1 MSILQKMKRRRTL
14 ALLKRACTLTLAL
27 GMTSGAASAAS
38 HDALHDV
45 YGYFSYMMN
54 VRDEIRSH
62 RAALAALAEARAD
75 VESARANLV
84 EAQEATRDAAANL
97 ALAIQNLRAAE
108 EHLAA
113 VRKALASAE
122 EASALRTEEAI
133 AAQNAEADYV
143 PEVEAQRTA
152 LESLYREAD
161 NLSRAEGTTGGENP
175 EREKV
180 VARILAEVGYEQN
193 RIVDAQRMVEE
204 ALAAER
210 GTTPDAAGAKLAA
223 VSSEVDAAQAR
234 LDAMEAQLDALTA
247 LREQAEDAERD
258 ARELVADYTQ
268 EAQAS
273 EADLA
278 ESRKN
283 KEEAETYDAEAKAWA
298 LQAADEQKA
307 AERRLLQS
315 EHDLA
320 YFGEGAGAETG
331 VEYYTWHGERAGHQ
345 LYLPLSYFSRTHAG
359 KTKLDYGISAG
370 YVKSHT
376 GFDSGV
382 SGLTDTQMSVTIRNE
397 KPRTSVHYGLSV
409 NLPTGESK
417 IYQRAAVP
425 EGLARFTDFG
435 AGWQFIPSVEVT
447 HRISER
453 DRLTGRLSYAFR
465 NGYDYARESSTL
477 KMLESFLQDEGIT
490 LGQGL
495 NEVLAYFPGYSLDVF
510 TNKDE
515 LTDEDKAKGKEIVRY
530 VNEWLKKNNIATGNE
545 ITYDYLRS
553 LGETVRPDE
562 ISTTDIVMDAVPEA
576 HVSPGNI
583 FAQEIEYLHIG
594 NKNQYMVQFYHNS
607 TTSASQTAILPD
619 YSYLRDGKLHLG
631 WRTTNYRDGDDW
643 ELRFFYNQAVS
654 AKDEVRFY
662 AIYALTE
669 AAKGIASQEV
679 ARQYYGLGLRHRVS
693 DKLTWQIMAH
703 YQNVSTTYDP
713 LRTALNT
720 GNGFKRC
727 SLIAGLAWKASERK
741 NLTFQVERYVRS
753 DAGGAGYNGWG
764 AALWYQQSF

>member
-1 MSILQKMKRRRTL
+1 MSILQKMKRRRAL

-45 YGYFSYMMN
+45 YGYFSYIMN

-161 NLSRAEGTTGGENP
+161 NLSRAAGTTDGENP

-278 ESRKN
+278 ESRKG
-283 KEEAETYDAEAKAWA
+283 KAEAETYDAEAKAWA

-331 VEYYTWHGERAGHQ
+331 VEYYTWRGERAGHQ

-382 SGLTDTQMSVTIRNE
+382 SGLTDTQLSVTIHNE

-435 AGWQFIPSVEVT
+435 AGWQVIPSVEVT

-453 DRLTGRLSYAFR
+453 DRLTGRFSYAMR
-465 NGYDYARESSTL
+465 GGYDYS
-477 KMLESFLQDEGIT
+477 K
-490 LGQGL
+490 
-495 NEVLAYFPGYSLDVF
+495 EVP
-510 TNKDE
+510 N
-515 LTDEDKAKGKEIVRY
+515 
-530 VNEWLKKNNIATGNE
+530 
-545 ITYDYLRS
+545 
-553 LGETVRPDE
+553 
-562 ISTTDIVMDAVPEA
+562 A

-583 FAQEIEYLHIG
+583 FAQEIEYLHAG
-594 NKNQYMVQFYHNS
+594 DKKSYMVQFYHNA
-607 TTSASQTAILPD
+607 TSSAVQDAVDTDSRTIT
-619 YSYLRDGKLHLG
+619 GKMH
-631 WRTTNYRDGDDW
+631 YRDGDDW
-643 ELRFFYNQAVS
+643 ELRFFYNGMIAP
-654 AKDEVRFY
+654 KDEMRFY
-662 AIYALTE
+662 SIYALTE

-720 GNGFKRC
+720 GSGFKRR
-727 SLIAGLAWKASERK
+727 SLIAGLAWKASERR

-753 DAGGAGYNGWG
+753 DVGGAGYNGWG
-764 AALWYQQSF
+764 TALWYQQSF

>member
-1 MSILQKMKRRRTL
+1 MSILQKMKRRRAL

-133 AAQNAEADYV
+133 AAQNAEADYA

-161 NLSRAEGTTGGENP
+161 NLSRAAGTTDGENP
-175 EREKV
+175 DREKV

-193 RIVDAQRMVEE
+193 RIVEAQRMVEE

-210 GTTPDAAGAKLAA
+210 GTTPDAAGAKLTA
-223 VSSEVDAAQAR
+223 VSAEVDAAQAT

-331 VEYYTWHGERAGHQ
+331 VEYYTWRGERAGHQ
-345 LYLPLSYFSRTHAG
+345 LYLPLSYFSHTHAG

-382 SGLTDTQMSVTIRNE
+382 SGLTDTQVSVTIHNE

-435 AGWQFIPSVEVT
+435 AGWQFTPSVEVT

-453 DRLTGRLSYAFR
+453 DRLTGRFSYAMR
-465 NGYDYARESSTL
+465 GGYDYS
-477 KMLESFLQDEGIT
+477 K
-490 LGQGL
+490 
-495 NEVLAYFPGYSLDVF
+495 EVP
-510 TNKDE
+510 N
-515 LTDEDKAKGKEIVRY
+515 
-530 VNEWLKKNNIATGNE
+530 
-545 ITYDYLRS
+545 
-553 LGETVRPDE
+553 
-562 ISTTDIVMDAVPEA
+562 A

-583 FAQEIEYLHIG
+583 FAQEIEYLHAG
-594 NKNQYMVQFYHNS
+594 DKKSYMVQFYHNA
-607 TTSASQTAILPD
+607 TSSAVQDAVDTDSRTIT
-619 YSYLRDGKLHLG
+619 GKMH
-631 WRTTNYRDGDDW
+631 YRDGDDW
-643 ELRFFYNQAVS
+643 ELRFFYNGTIDP
-654 AKDEVRFY
+654 KDELRFY
-662 AIYALTE
+662 SIYALTE

-720 GNGFKRC
+720 GSGFKRR

-753 DAGGAGYNGWG
+753 DVGGAGYNGWG
-764 AALWYQQSF
+764 TALWYQQSF

>member
-133 AAQNAEADYV
+133 AAQNTEADYA

-161 NLSRAEGTTGGENP
+161 NLSRAAGTTNGENP
-175 EREKV
+175 DREKA

-210 GTTPDAAGAKLAA
+210 GTTPDAAGAKRTA
-223 VSSEVDAAQAR
+223 VSAEVDAAQAR

-273 EADLA
+273 ETDLA

-283 KEEAETYDAEAKAWA
+283 KAEAETYDAEAKAWA

-331 VEYYTWHGERAGHQ
+331 VEYYTWRGERAGHQ

-382 SGLTDTQMSVTIRNE
+382 SGLTDTQASVTIHNE

-453 DRLTGRLSYAFR
+453 DRLTGRFSYAMR
-465 NGYDYARESSTL
+465 GGYDYS
-477 KMLESFLQDEGIT
+477 K
-490 LGQGL
+490 
-495 NEVLAYFPGYSLDVF
+495 EVP
-510 TNKDE
+510 N
-515 LTDEDKAKGKEIVRY
+515 
-530 VNEWLKKNNIATGNE
+530 
-545 ITYDYLRS
+545 
-553 LGETVRPDE
+553 
-562 ISTTDIVMDAVPEA
+562 A

-583 FAQEIEYLHIG
+583 FAQEIEYLHAG
-594 NKNQYMVQFYHNS
+594 DKKSYMIQLYHNS
-607 TTSASQTAILPD
+607 TENAVQDAVDTDSRTIT
-619 YSYLRDGKLHLG
+619 GKMH
-631 WRTTNYRDGDDW
+631 YRDGDDW

-654 AKDEVRFY
+654 PKDELRFY

-703 YQNVSTTYDP
+703 YQNVSTTSDP

-720 GNGFKRC
+720 GGGFKRC

-753 DAGGAGYNGWG
+753 DVGGAGYNGWG

>member
-1 MSILQKMKRRRTL
+1 MSILQKMKRRRAL

-108 EHLAA
+108 EHLAT

-133 AAQNAEADYV
+133 TAQNAEAGYA

-161 NLSRAEGTTGGENP
+161 SLSRALDTTGGENP
-175 EREKV
+175 DREKV

-210 GTTPDAAGAKLAA
+210 GTTPDAAGARLAA
-223 VSSEVDAAQAR
+223 VSSEVDAAQAT

-278 ESRKN
+278 ESRKG
-283 KEEAETYDAEAKAWA
+283 KAEAETYDAEAKAWA

-320 YFGEGAGAETG
+320 YFGEGAGTETG
-331 VEYYTWHGERAGHQ
+331 VEYYTWRGERAGHQ

-382 SGLTDTQMSVTIRNE
+382 SGLTDTQLSVTIHNE

-453 DRLTGRLSYAFR
+453 DRLTGRLSYAMR
-465 NGYDYARESSTL
+465 GGYDYS
-477 KMLESFLQDEGIT
+477 K
-490 LGQGL
+490 
-495 NEVLAYFPGYSLDVF
+495 EVP
-510 TNKDE
+510 N
-515 LTDEDKAKGKEIVRY
+515 
-530 VNEWLKKNNIATGNE
+530 
-545 ITYDYLRS
+545 
-553 LGETVRPDE
+553 
-562 ISTTDIVMDAVPEA
+562 A

-583 FAQEIEYLHIG
+583 FAQEIEYLHAG
-594 NKNQYMVQFYHNS
+594 DKKSYMVQLYHNA
-607 TTSASQTAILPD
+607 TSSAVQDAVDTDSRTIT
-619 YSYLRDGKLHLG
+619 GKMH
-631 WRTTNYRDGDDW
+631 YRDGDDW

-720 GNGFKRC
+720 GSGFKRR

-753 DAGGAGYNGWG
+753 DVGGAGYNGWG
-764 AALWYQQSF
+764 TALWYQQSF

>member
-133 AAQNAEADYV
+133 AAQNAEADYA

-161 NLSRAEGTTGGENP
+161 NLSRAAGTTGGENP

-180 VARILAEVGYEQN
+180 VARILAEVGYQQN

-223 VSSEVDAAQAR
+223 VSSEVDAAQAT

-283 KEEAETYDAEAKAWA
+283 KAEAETYDAEAKAWA

-307 AERRLLQS
+307 AEHRLLQS

-320 YFGEGAGAETG
+320 YFGEGAGTETG
-331 VEYYTWHGERAGHQ
+331 VEYYTWRGERAGHQ

-382 SGLTDTQMSVTIRNE
+382 SGLTDTQLSVTIHNE

-453 DRLTGRLSYAFR
+453 DRLTGRLSYAMR
-465 NGYDYARESSTL
+465 GGYDYS
-477 KMLESFLQDEGIT
+477 K
-490 LGQGL
+490 
-495 NEVLAYFPGYSLDVF
+495 EVP
-510 TNKDE
+510 N
-515 LTDEDKAKGKEIVRY
+515 
-530 VNEWLKKNNIATGNE
+530 
-545 ITYDYLRS
+545 
-553 LGETVRPDE
+553 
-562 ISTTDIVMDAVPEA
+562 A

-583 FAQEIEYLHIG
+583 FAQEIEYLHAG
-594 NKNQYMVQFYHNS
+594 DKKSYMVQFYHNA
-607 TTSASQTAILPD
+607 TSSAVQDAVDTDS
-619 YSYLRDGKLHLG
+619 
-631 WRTTNYRDGDDW
+631 RTITDKMHYRDGDDW
-643 ELRFFYNQAVS
+643 ELRFFYNGTIAP
-654 AKDEVRFY
+654 KDDLRFY

-720 GNGFKRC
+720 GSGFKRR

-753 DAGGAGYNGWG
+753 DVGGTGYNGWG
-764 AALWYQQSF
+764 TALWYQQSF

>member
-1 MSILQKMKRRRTL
+1 MSILQKMKRRRAL

-113 VRKALASAE
+113 VRKALVSAE

-133 AAQNAEADYV
+133 AAQNAEAGYA

-161 NLSRAEGTTGGENP
+161 NLSRAADTIGGQNP

-223 VSSEVDAAQAR
+223 VSSEVDAAQAT

-331 VEYYTWHGERAGHQ
+331 VEYYTWRGERAGHQ

-382 SGLTDTQMSVTIRNE
+382 SGLTDTQLSVTIHNE

-453 DRLTGRLSYAFR
+453 DRLTGRFSYAMR
-465 NGYDYARESSTL
+465 GGYDYS
-477 KMLESFLQDEGIT
+477 K
-490 LGQGL
+490 
-495 NEVLAYFPGYSLDVF
+495 EVP
-510 TNKDE
+510 N
-515 LTDEDKAKGKEIVRY
+515 
-530 VNEWLKKNNIATGNE
+530 
-545 ITYDYLRS
+545 
-553 LGETVRPDE
+553 
-562 ISTTDIVMDAVPEA
+562 A

-583 FAQEIEYLHIG
+583 FAQEIEYLHAG
-594 NKNQYMVQFYHNS
+594 DKKSYMVQLYHNA
-607 TTSASQTAILPD
+607 TSSAVQDAVDTDSRTIT
-619 YSYLRDGKLHLG
+619 GKMH
-631 WRTTNYRDGDDW
+631 YRDGDDW

-654 AKDEVRFY
+654 PKDEVRFY

-720 GNGFKRC
+720 GSGFKRR

-753 DAGGAGYNGWG
+753 DAGGAGYNGWS
-764 AALWYQQSF
+764 AALWYQRSF

>member
-1 MSILQKMKRRRTL
+1 MSILQKMKRRRAL

-27 GMTSGAASAAS
+27 GMTSSAASAAS

-133 AAQNAEADYV
+133 AAQNAEAGYA

-161 NLSRAEGTTGGENP
+161 NLSRAADTIGGQNP

-258 ARELVADYTQ
+258 ARELVADYTK

-331 VEYYTWHGERAGHQ
+331 VEYYTWRGERAGHQ

-382 SGLTDTQMSVTIRNE
+382 SGLTDTQLSVTIHNE

-453 DRLTGRLSYAFR
+453 DRLTGRFSYAMR
-465 NGYDYARESSTL
+465 GGYDYS
-477 KMLESFLQDEGIT
+477 K
-490 LGQGL
+490 
-495 NEVLAYFPGYSLDVF
+495 EVP
-510 TNKDE
+510 N
-515 LTDEDKAKGKEIVRY
+515 
-530 VNEWLKKNNIATGNE
+530 
-545 ITYDYLRS
+545 
-553 LGETVRPDE
+553 
-562 ISTTDIVMDAVPEA
+562 A

-583 FAQEIEYLHIG
+583 FAQEIEYLHAG
-594 NKNQYMVQFYHNS
+594 DRKSYMVQFYHNATSSAVQDAVDTDSRTITGS
-607 TTSASQTAILPD
+607 T
-619 YSYLRDGKLHLG
+619 R
-631 WRTTNYRDGDDW
+631 YRDGDDW
-643 ELRFFYNQAVS
+643 ELRFFYNGMIAP
-654 AKDEVRFY
+654 KDEMRFY

-720 GNGFKRC
+720 GSGFKRR

-753 DAGGAGYNGWG
+753 DVGGAGHNGWG
-764 AALWYQQSF
+764 TALWYQQSF

>member
-1 MSILQKMKRRRTL
+1 MSILQKMKRRRAL

-62 RAALAALAEARAD
+62 RAALAALAEARTD

-133 AAQNAEADYV
+133 AAQNAEADYA

-161 NLSRAEGTTGGENP
+161 SLSRASDTTGGENP
-175 EREKV
+175 DREKV

-210 GTTPDAAGAKLAA
+210 GTTPDDAGAKLAA
-223 VSSEVDAAQAR
+223 VSAEVDAAQAT

-331 VEYYTWHGERAGHQ
+331 VEYYTWRGERAGHQ

-359 KTKLDYGISAG
+359 KTKLDYGISAS

-382 SGLTDTQMSVTIRNE
+382 SGLTDTQLSVTIHNE

-453 DRLTGRLSYAFR
+453 DRLTGRFSYAMR
-465 NGYDYARESSTL
+465 GGYDYS
-477 KMLESFLQDEGIT
+477 K
-490 LGQGL
+490 
-495 NEVLAYFPGYSLDVF
+495 EVP
-510 TNKDE
+510 N
-515 LTDEDKAKGKEIVRY
+515 
-530 VNEWLKKNNIATGNE
+530 
-545 ITYDYLRS
+545 
-553 LGETVRPDE
+553 
-562 ISTTDIVMDAVPEA
+562 A

-583 FAQEIEYLHIG
+583 FAQEIEYLHAG
-594 NKNQYMVQFYHNS
+594 DKKSYMVQFYHNA
-607 TTSASQTAILPD
+607 TSSAVQDAVDTDSRTIT
-619 YSYLRDGKLHLG
+619 GKMH
-631 WRTTNYRDGDDW
+631 YRDGDDW
-643 ELRFFYNQAVS
+643 ELRFFYNGMIAP
-654 AKDEVRFY
+654 KDELRFY
-662 AIYALTE
+662 SIYALTE

-720 GNGFKRC
+720 GSGFKRR
-727 SLIAGLAWKASERK
+727 SLIAGLAWKASERR

-753 DAGGAGYNGWG
+753 DVGGAGYNGWG
-764 AALWYQQSF
+764 TALWYQQSF

>member
-113 VRKALASAE
+113 VRKALVSAE

-133 AAQNAEADYV
+133 AAQNAEAGFA

-210 GTTPDAAGAKLAA
+210 GTTPDDAGAKLAA
-223 VSSEVDAAQAR
+223 VSAEVDAAQAT

-331 VEYYTWHGERAGHQ
+331 VEYYTWRGERAGHQ

-382 SGLTDTQMSVTIRNE
+382 SGLTDTQLSVTIHNE
-397 KPRTSVHYGLSV
+397 KPRMSVHYGLSV

-453 DRLTGRLSYAFR
+453 DRLTGRFSYAMR
-465 NGYDYARESSTL
+465 GGYDYS
-477 KMLESFLQDEGIT
+477 K
-490 LGQGL
+490 
-495 NEVLAYFPGYSLDVF
+495 EVP
-510 TNKDE
+510 N
-515 LTDEDKAKGKEIVRY
+515 
-530 VNEWLKKNNIATGNE
+530 
-545 ITYDYLRS
+545 
-553 LGETVRPDE
+553 
-562 ISTTDIVMDAVPEA
+562 A

-583 FAQEIEYLHIG
+583 FAQEIEYLHAG
-594 NKNQYMVQFYHNS
+594 DKKSYMVQFYHNA
-607 TTSASQTAILPD
+607 TSSAVQDAVDTDSRTIT
-619 YSYLRDGKLHLG
+619 GKMH
-631 WRTTNYRDGDDW
+631 YRDGDDW

-703 YQNVSTTYDP
+703 YQDVSTTSDP

-720 GNGFKRC
+720 GGGFQRR

-753 DAGGAGYNGWG
+753 DVGGAGYNGWG
-764 AALWYQQSF
+764 TALWYQQSF

>member
-1 MSILQKMKRRRTL
+1 MSILQKMKRRRAL

-113 VRKALASAE
+113 VRKALVSAE

-133 AAQNAEADYV
+133 AAQNAEADYA

-161 NLSRAEGTTGGENP
+161 NLSRAADTIGGQNP

-223 VSSEVDAAQAR
+223 VSSEVDAAQAT

-283 KEEAETYDAEAKAWA
+283 KAEAETYDAEAKAWA

-307 AERRLLQS
+307 AEHRLLQS

-331 VEYYTWHGERAGHQ
+331 VEYYTWRGERAGHQ

-382 SGLTDTQMSVTIRNE
+382 SGLTDTQLSVTIHNE

-409 NLPTGESK
+409 NLPTGGSK

-453 DRLTGRLSYAFR
+453 DRLTGRLSYAMR
-465 NGYDYARESSTL
+465 GGYDYS
-477 KMLESFLQDEGIT
+477 K
-490 LGQGL
+490 
-495 NEVLAYFPGYSLDVF
+495 EVP
-510 TNKDE
+510 N
-515 LTDEDKAKGKEIVRY
+515 
-530 VNEWLKKNNIATGNE
+530 
-545 ITYDYLRS
+545 
-553 LGETVRPDE
+553 
-562 ISTTDIVMDAVPEA
+562 A

-583 FAQEIEYLHIG
+583 FAQEIEYLHAG
-594 NKNQYMVQFYHNS
+594 DKKSYMVQLYHNA
-607 TTSASQTAILPD
+607 TSSAVQDAVDTDSRTIT
-619 YSYLRDGKLHLG
+619 GKMH
-631 WRTTNYRDGDDW
+631 YRDGDDW

-720 GNGFKRC
+720 GSGFKRR

-753 DAGGAGYNGWG
+753 DVGGAGYNGWG
-764 AALWYQQSF
+764 TALWYQQSF

>member
-1 MSILQKMKRRRTL
+1 MSILQKMKRRRAL

-45 YGYFSYMMN
+45 YGYFSYMMS
-54 VRDEIRSH
+54 VRDEIRFH

-133 AAQNAEADYV
+133 AAQNAEAGYA

-161 NLSRAEGTTGGENP
+161 NLSRAADTIGGQNP

-210 GTTPDAAGAKLAA
+210 GTTPDAAGAKLTA
-223 VSSEVDAAQAR
+223 VSAEVDAAQAT

-283 KEEAETYDAEAKAWA
+283 REEAETYDAEAKAWA

-307 AERRLLQS
+307 AERRLLRS

-331 VEYYTWHGERAGHQ
+331 VEYYTWRGERAGHQ

-382 SGLTDTQMSVTIRNE
+382 SGLTDTQLSVTIHNE

-435 AGWQFIPSVEVT
+435 SGWQFIPSVEVT

-453 DRLTGRLSYAFR
+453 DRLTGRFSYAMR
-465 NGYDYARESSTL
+465 GGYDYS
-477 KMLESFLQDEGIT
+477 K
-490 LGQGL
+490 
-495 NEVLAYFPGYSLDVF
+495 EVP
-510 TNKDE
+510 N
-515 LTDEDKAKGKEIVRY
+515 
-530 VNEWLKKNNIATGNE
+530 
-545 ITYDYLRS
+545 
-553 LGETVRPDE
+553 
-562 ISTTDIVMDAVPEA
+562 A

-583 FAQEIEYLHIG
+583 FAQEIEYLHAG
-594 NKNQYMVQFYHNS
+594 DKKSYMVQLYHNA
-607 TTSASQTAILPD
+607 TSSAVQDAVDTDSRTIT
-619 YSYLRDGKLHLG
+619 GKMH
-631 WRTTNYRDGDDW
+631 YRDGDDW

-654 AKDEVRFY
+654 PKDELRFY

-727 SLIAGLAWKASERK
+727 SLIAGLAWKPSERK
-741 NLTFQVERYVRS
+741 NLTLQVERYVRS
-753 DAGGAGYNGWG
+753 DAGGTGYNGWG

>member
-113 VRKALASAE
+113 VRKALVSAE

-210 GTTPDAAGAKLAA
+210 GTTPDDAGAKLAA
-223 VSSEVDAAQAR
+223 VSAEVDAAQAT

-307 AERRLLQS
+307 AEHRLLQS

-331 VEYYTWHGERAGHQ
+331 VEYYTWRGERAGHQ

-382 SGLTDTQMSVTIRNE
+382 SGLTDTQLSVTIHNE

-453 DRLTGRLSYAFR
+453 DRLTGRFSYAMR
-465 NGYDYARESSTL
+465 GGYDYS
-477 KMLESFLQDEGIT
+477 K
-490 LGQGL
+490 
-495 NEVLAYFPGYSLDVF
+495 EVP
-510 TNKDE
+510 N
-515 LTDEDKAKGKEIVRY
+515 
-530 VNEWLKKNNIATGNE
+530 
-545 ITYDYLRS
+545 
-553 LGETVRPDE
+553 
-562 ISTTDIVMDAVPEA
+562 A

-583 FAQEIEYLHIG
+583 FAQEVEYLHAG
-594 NKNQYMVQFYHNS
+594 DKKSYMVQLYHNA
-607 TTSASQTAILPD
+607 TSSAVQDAVDTDSRTIT
-619 YSYLRDGKLHLG
+619 GKMH
-631 WRTTNYRDGDDW
+631 YRDGDDW
-643 ELRFFYNQAVS
+643 EFRFFYNQAVS

-669 AAKGIASQEV
+669 AAKGIASEEV

-727 SLIAGLAWKASERK
+727 SLIAGLAWKPSERK
-741 NLTFQVERYVRS
+741 NLTLQVERYVRS
-753 DAGGAGYNGWG
+753 DVGGTGYNGWG

>member
-75 VESARANLV
+75 VESARTNLV

-113 VRKALASAE
+113 VRKALVSAE

-161 NLSRAEGTTGGENP
+161 SLSRATDTTGGENP
-175 EREKV
+175 DREKV

-223 VSSEVDAAQAR
+223 VSAEVDAAQAT

-307 AERRLLQS
+307 AEHRLLQS

-331 VEYYTWHGERAGHQ
+331 VEYYTWRGERAGHQ

-382 SGLTDTQMSVTIRNE
+382 SGLTDTQLSVTIHNE

-453 DRLTGRLSYAFR
+453 DRLTGRLSYAMR
-465 NGYDYARESSTL
+465 GGYDYS
-477 KMLESFLQDEGIT
+477 K
-490 LGQGL
+490 
-495 NEVLAYFPGYSLDVF
+495 EVP
-510 TNKDE
+510 N
-515 LTDEDKAKGKEIVRY
+515 
-530 VNEWLKKNNIATGNE
+530 
-545 ITYDYLRS
+545 
-553 LGETVRPDE
+553 
-562 ISTTDIVMDAVPEA
+562 A

-583 FAQEIEYLHIG
+583 FAQEIEYLHAG
-594 NKNQYMVQFYHNS
+594 DKKSYMVQFYHNA
-607 TTSASQTAILPD
+607 TSSAVQDAVDTDSRTIT
-619 YSYLRDGKLHLG
+619 GKMH
-631 WRTTNYRDGDDW
+631 YRDGDDW
-643 ELRFFYNQAVS
+643 ELRFFYNGTIAP
-654 AKDEVRFY
+654 KDDLRFY

-720 GNGFKRC
+720 GSGFKRR

-753 DAGGAGYNGWG
+753 DVGGAGYNGWG
-764 AALWYQQSF
+764 TALWYQQSF

>member
-1 MSILQKMKRRRTL
+1 MSILQKMKRRRAL

-133 AAQNAEADYV
+133 AAQNAEADYA

-161 NLSRAEGTTGGENP
+161 SLSRASDTTGGENP
-175 EREKV
+175 DREKV

-210 GTTPDAAGAKLAA
+210 GTTPDAAGTKLAA
-223 VSSEVDAAQAR
+223 VSAEVDAAQAT

-307 AERRLLQS
+307 AEHRLLQS

-331 VEYYTWHGERAGHQ
+331 VEYYTWRGERAGHQ

-382 SGLTDTQMSVTIRNE
+382 SGLTDTQLSVTIHNE

-453 DRLTGRLSYAFR
+453 DRLTGRLSYAMR
-465 NGYDYARESSTL
+465 GGYDYS
-477 KMLESFLQDEGIT
+477 K
-490 LGQGL
+490 
-495 NEVLAYFPGYSLDVF
+495 EVP
-510 TNKDE
+510 N
-515 LTDEDKAKGKEIVRY
+515 
-530 VNEWLKKNNIATGNE
+530 
-545 ITYDYLRS
+545 
-553 LGETVRPDE
+553 
-562 ISTTDIVMDAVPEA
+562 A

-583 FAQEIEYLHIG
+583 FAQEIEYLHAG
-594 NKNQYMVQFYHNS
+594 DKKSYMVQLYHNA
-607 TTSASQTAILPD
+607 TSSAVQDAVDTDSRTIT
-619 YSYLRDGKLHLG
+619 GKMH
-631 WRTTNYRDGDDW
+631 YRDGDDW

-654 AKDEVRFY
+654 PKDELRFY
-662 AIYALTE
+662 SIYALTE

-720 GNGFKRC
+720 GSGFKRR

-753 DAGGAGYNGWG
+753 DVGGAGYNGWG
-764 AALWYQQSF
+764 TALWYQQSF

>member
-1 MSILQKMKRRRTL
+1 MSILQKMKRRRAL

-133 AAQNAEADYV
+133 AAQNAEADYA

-161 NLSRAEGTTGGENP
+161 SLSRASDTTGGENP
-175 EREKV
+175 DREKV

-210 GTTPDAAGAKLAA
+210 GTTPDDAGAKLAA
-223 VSSEVDAAQAR
+223 VSAEVDAAQAT

-331 VEYYTWHGERAGHQ
+331 VEYYTWRGERAGHQ

-382 SGLTDTQMSVTIRNE
+382 SGLTDTQLSVTIHNE
-397 KPRTSVHYGLSV
+397 KPRMSVHYGLSV

-453 DRLTGRLSYAFR
+453 DRLTGRLSYAMR
-465 NGYDYARESSTL
+465 GGYDYS
-477 KMLESFLQDEGIT
+477 K
-490 LGQGL
+490 
-495 NEVLAYFPGYSLDVF
+495 EVP
-510 TNKDE
+510 N
-515 LTDEDKAKGKEIVRY
+515 
-530 VNEWLKKNNIATGNE
+530 
-545 ITYDYLRS
+545 
-553 LGETVRPDE
+553 
-562 ISTTDIVMDAVPEA
+562 A

-583 FAQEIEYLHIG
+583 FAQEIEYLHAG
-594 NKNQYMVQFYHNS
+594 DKKSYMVQLYHNA
-607 TTSASQTAILPD
+607 TSSAVQDAVDTDSRTIT
-619 YSYLRDGKLHLG
+619 GKMH
-631 WRTTNYRDGDDW
+631 YRDGDDW

-654 AKDEVRFY
+654 PKDELRFY
-662 AIYALTE
+662 SIYALTE

-720 GNGFKRC
+720 GSGFKRR

-753 DAGGAGYNGWG
+753 DVGGAGYNGWG
-764 AALWYQQSF
+764 TALWYQQSF

>member
-1 MSILQKMKRRRTL
+1 MSILQKMKRRKAI

-161 NLSRAEGTTGGENP
+161 SLSRASDTTGGKNP
-175 EREKV
+175 DREKV

-223 VSSEVDAAQAR
+223 VSAEVDAAQAR
-234 LDAMEAQLDALTA
+234 LDAMEVQLDALTA

-258 ARELVADYTQ
+258 ARELVADYTK

-331 VEYYTWHGERAGHQ
+331 VEYYTWRGERAGHQ

-382 SGLTDTQMSVTIRNE
+382 SGLTDTQLSVTIHNE

-453 DRLTGRLSYAFR
+453 DRLTGRFSYAMR
-465 NGYDYARESSTL
+465 GGYDYS
-477 KMLESFLQDEGIT
+477 K
-490 LGQGL
+490 
-495 NEVLAYFPGYSLDVF
+495 EVP
-510 TNKDE
+510 N
-515 LTDEDKAKGKEIVRY
+515 
-530 VNEWLKKNNIATGNE
+530 
-545 ITYDYLRS
+545 
-553 LGETVRPDE
+553 
-562 ISTTDIVMDAVPEA
+562 A

-583 FAQEIEYLHIG
+583 FAQEIEYLHAG
-594 NKNQYMVQFYHNS
+594 DKKSYMVQFYHNA
-607 TTSASQTAILPD
+607 TSSAVQDAVDTDSRTIT
-619 YSYLRDGKLHLG
+619 GKMH
-631 WRTTNYRDGDDW
+631 YRDGDDW
-643 ELRFFYNQAVS
+643 ELRFFYNGMIAP
-654 AKDEVRFY
+654 KDELRFY
-662 AIYALTE
+662 SIYALTE

-720 GNGFKRC
+720 GSGFKRR

-753 DAGGAGYNGWG
+753 DVGGAGYNGWG
-764 AALWYQQSF
+764 TALWYQQSF

>member
-1 MSILQKMKRRRTL
+1 MSILQKMKRRRAL

-75 VESARANLV
+75 VESARTNLV

-113 VRKALASAE
+113 VRKALVSAE

-161 NLSRAEGTTGGENP
+161 SLSRATDTTGGENP
-175 EREKV
+175 DREKV

-223 VSSEVDAAQAR
+223 VSAEVDAAQAT

-331 VEYYTWHGERAGHQ
+331 VEYYTWRGERAGHQ

-382 SGLTDTQMSVTIRNE
+382 SGLTDTQLSVTIHNE

-417 IYQRAAVP
+417 IYQRTAVP

-453 DRLTGRLSYAFR
+453 DRLTGRLSYAMR
-465 NGYDYARESSTL
+465 GGYDYS
-477 KMLESFLQDEGIT
+477 K
-490 LGQGL
+490 
-495 NEVLAYFPGYSLDVF
+495 EVP
-510 TNKDE
+510 N
-515 LTDEDKAKGKEIVRY
+515 
-530 VNEWLKKNNIATGNE
+530 
-545 ITYDYLRS
+545 
-553 LGETVRPDE
+553 
-562 ISTTDIVMDAVPEA
+562 A

-583 FAQEIEYLHIG
+583 FAQEIEYLHAG
-594 NKNQYMVQFYHNS
+594 DRKSYMVQFYHNATSSAVQDAVDTDSRTITGS
-607 TTSASQTAILPD
+607 T
-619 YSYLRDGKLHLG
+619 R
-631 WRTTNYRDGDDW
+631 YRDGDDW
-643 ELRFFYNQAVS
+643 ELRFFYNGMIAP
-654 AKDEVRFY
+654 KDELRFY
-662 AIYALTE
+662 SIYALTE

-720 GNGFKRC
+720 GSGFKRR

-753 DAGGAGYNGWG
+753 DVGGAGYNGWG
-764 AALWYQQSF
+764 TALWYQQSF

>member
-1 MSILQKMKRRRTL
+1 MSILQKMKRRRAL

-161 NLSRAEGTTGGENP
+161 SLSRASDTTGGENP
-175 EREKV
+175 DREKV

-223 VSSEVDAAQAR
+223 VSAEVDAAQAR

-247 LREQAEDAERD
+247 LREQAEDAEHD

-331 VEYYTWHGERAGHQ
+331 VEYYTWRGERAGHQ

-382 SGLTDTQMSVTIRNE
+382 SGLTDTQLSVTIHNE

-453 DRLTGRLSYAFR
+453 DRLTGRFSYAMR
-465 NGYDYARESSTL
+465 GGYDYS
-477 KMLESFLQDEGIT
+477 K
-490 LGQGL
+490 
-495 NEVLAYFPGYSLDVF
+495 EVP
-510 TNKDE
+510 N
-515 LTDEDKAKGKEIVRY
+515 
-530 VNEWLKKNNIATGNE
+530 
-545 ITYDYLRS
+545 
-553 LGETVRPDE
+553 
-562 ISTTDIVMDAVPEA
+562 A

-583 FAQEIEYLHIG
+583 FAQEIEYLHAG
-594 NKNQYMVQFYHNS
+594 DKKSYMVQLYHNATSSAVQDAVDTDSRTITGS
-607 TTSASQTAILPD
+607 T
-619 YSYLRDGKLHLG
+619 R
-631 WRTTNYRDGDDW
+631 YRDGDDW
-643 ELRFFYNQAVS
+643 ELRFFYNGMIAP
-654 AKDEVRFY
+654 KDELRFY
-662 AIYALTE
+662 SIYALTE

-720 GNGFKRC
+720 GSGFKRR

-753 DAGGAGYNGWG
+753 DVGGAGYNGWG
-764 AALWYQQSF
+764 TALWYQQSF

>member
-1 MSILQKMKRRRTL
+1 MSMLQKMKRRRTL

-84 EAQEATRDAAANL
+84 EAQEATQDAAANL

-133 AAQNAEADYV
+133 AAQNAEADYA

-161 NLSRAEGTTGGENP
+161 NLSRAADTTDGENTD
-175 EREKV
+175 REKV
-180 VARILAEVGYEQN
+180 VARILEEVGYEQN

-204 ALAAER
+204 ALAGER
-210 GTTPDAAGAKLAA
+210 STTPDAAGAKFAA

-268 EAQAS
+268 EAQES
-273 EADLA
+273 EADLV

-320 YFGEGAGAETG
+320 YFGEGAGVETG

-382 SGLTDTQMSVTIRNE
+382 SGLTDTQASVTIHNE

-435 AGWQFIPSVEVT
+435 AGWQFIPSVEVV

-453 DRLTGRLSYAFR
+453 DRLTGRFSYAMR
-465 NGYDYARESSTL
+465 GGYDYS
-477 KMLESFLQDEGIT
+477 K
-490 LGQGL
+490 
-495 NEVLAYFPGYSLDVF
+495 EVP
-510 TNKDE
+510 N
-515 LTDEDKAKGKEIVRY
+515 
-530 VNEWLKKNNIATGNE
+530 
-545 ITYDYLRS
+545 
-553 LGETVRPDE
+553 
-562 ISTTDIVMDAVPEA
+562 A

-583 FAQEIEYLHIG
+583 FAQEIEYLHAG
-594 NKNQYMVQFYHNS
+594 DKKLYMVQLYHNA
-607 TTSASQTAILPD
+607 TSSAVQDAVDTDS
-619 YSYLRDGKLHLG
+619 
-631 WRTTNYRDGDDW
+631 RTITDEMHYRDGDDW
-643 ELRFFYNQAVS
+643 ELRFFYNRLIAP
-654 AKDEVRFY
+654 KDEMRLY

-669 AAKGIASQEV
+669 AAKGIASEGV
-679 ARQYYGLGLRHRVS
+679 GRQYYGLGLRHRVS

-720 GNGFKRC
+720 GGGFTRR
-727 SLIAGLAWKASERK
+727 SLIAGLEWKASERK
-741 NLTFQVERYVRS
+741 NLTLQVERYVRS
-753 DAGGAGYNGWG
+753 DDGGTGYNGWG

>member
-1 MSILQKMKRRRTL
+1 MSILQKMKRRRAL

-161 NLSRAEGTTGGENP
+161 NLSRASDTTGGENP
-175 EREKV
+175 DREKV

-210 GTTPDAAGAKLAA
+210 GTTPDAAGAKLTA

-278 ESRKN
+278 ESRKD
-283 KEEAETYDAEAKAWA
+283 KAEAETYDAEAKAWA

-331 VEYYTWHGERAGHQ
+331 VEYYTWRGERAGHQ

-382 SGLTDTQMSVTIRNE
+382 SGLTDTQLSVTIHNE

-453 DRLTGRLSYAFR
+453 DRLTGRFSYAMR
-465 NGYDYARESSTL
+465 GGYDYS
-477 KMLESFLQDEGIT
+477 K
-490 LGQGL
+490 
-495 NEVLAYFPGYSLDVF
+495 EVP
-510 TNKDE
+510 N
-515 LTDEDKAKGKEIVRY
+515 
-530 VNEWLKKNNIATGNE
+530 
-545 ITYDYLRS
+545 
-553 LGETVRPDE
+553 
-562 ISTTDIVMDAVPEA
+562 A

-583 FAQEIEYLHIG
+583 FAQEIEYLHAG
-594 NKNQYMVQFYHNS
+594 DKKSYMVQLYHNATSSAVQDAVDTDSRTITGS
-607 TTSASQTAILPD
+607 T
-619 YSYLRDGKLHLG
+619 R
-631 WRTTNYRDGDDW
+631 YRDGDDW
-643 ELRFFYNQAVS
+643 ELRFFYNGMIAP
-654 AKDEVRFY
+654 KDELRFY
-662 AIYALTE
+662 SIYALTE

-720 GNGFKRC
+720 GSGFKRR

-741 NLTFQVERYVRS
+741 NLTFQVERYVRN
-753 DAGGAGYNGWG
+753 DVGGAGYNGWG

>member
-1 MSILQKMKRRRTL
+1 MSILQKMKRRRAL

-97 ALAIQNLRAAE
+97 VLAIQNLRAAE

-133 AAQNAEADYV
+133 AAQNAEADYA

-161 NLSRAEGTTGGENP
+161 SLSRASDTTGGENP
-175 EREKV
+175 DREKV

-283 KEEAETYDAEAKAWA
+283 KAEAETYDAEAKAWA

-307 AERRLLQS
+307 AEHRLLQS

-331 VEYYTWHGERAGHQ
+331 VEYYTWRGERAGHQ

-382 SGLTDTQMSVTIRNE
+382 SGLTDTQASVTIHNE
-397 KPRTSVHYGLSV
+397 KPQTSVHYGLSV

-453 DRLTGRLSYAFR
+453 DRLTGRFSYAMR
-465 NGYDYARESSTL
+465 GGYDYS
-477 KMLESFLQDEGIT
+477 K
-490 LGQGL
+490 
-495 NEVLAYFPGYSLDVF
+495 EVP
-510 TNKDE
+510 N
-515 LTDEDKAKGKEIVRY
+515 
-530 VNEWLKKNNIATGNE
+530 
-545 ITYDYLRS
+545 
-553 LGETVRPDE
+553 
-562 ISTTDIVMDAVPEA
+562 A

-583 FAQEIEYLHIG
+583 FAQEIEYLHAG
-594 NKNQYMVQFYHNS
+594 DKKSYMVQFYHNATSNAVQDAVDTDSRTITGS
-607 TTSASQTAILPD
+607 T
-619 YSYLRDGKLHLG
+619 R
-631 WRTTNYRDGDDW
+631 YRDGDDW
-643 ELRFFYNQAVS
+643 ELRFFYNGMIAP
-654 AKDEVRFY
+654 KDELRFY
-662 AIYALTE
+662 SIYALTE

-727 SLIAGLAWKASERK
+727 SLIAGLAWKPSERK
-741 NLTFQVERYVRS
+741 NLTLQVERYVRS
-753 DAGGAGYNGWG
+753 DVGGAGYNGWS
-764 AALWYQQSF
+764 AALWYQRSF

>member
-1 MSILQKMKRRRTL
+1 MSILQKMKRRRAL

-133 AAQNAEADYV
+133 AAQNAEAGYA

-161 NLSRAEGTTGGENP
+161 SLSRASDTTGGENP
-175 EREKV
+175 DREKV

-223 VSSEVDAAQAR
+223 VSAEVDAAQAR

-247 LREQAEDAERD
+247 LREQAEDAEHD

-278 ESRKN
+278 ESRKG
-283 KEEAETYDAEAKAWA
+283 KAEAETYDAEAKAWA

-331 VEYYTWHGERAGHQ
+331 VEYYTWRGERAGHQ

-382 SGLTDTQMSVTIRNE
+382 SGLTDTQLSVTIHNE

-453 DRLTGRLSYAFR
+453 DRLTGRFSYAMR
-465 NGYDYARESSTL
+465 GGYDYS
-477 KMLESFLQDEGIT
+477 K
-490 LGQGL
+490 
-495 NEVLAYFPGYSLDVF
+495 EVP
-510 TNKDE
+510 N
-515 LTDEDKAKGKEIVRY
+515 
-530 VNEWLKKNNIATGNE
+530 
-545 ITYDYLRS
+545 
-553 LGETVRPDE
+553 
-562 ISTTDIVMDAVPEA
+562 A

-583 FAQEIEYLHIG
+583 FAQEIEYLHAG
-594 NKNQYMVQFYHNS
+594 DKKSYMVQLYHNA
-607 TTSASQTAILPD
+607 TSSAVQDAVDTDSRTIT
-619 YSYLRDGKLHLG
+619 GKMH
-631 WRTTNYRDGDDW
+631 YRDGDDW
-643 ELRFFYNQAVS
+643 ELRFFYNGMIAP
-654 AKDEVRFY
+654 KDELRFY
-662 AIYALTE
+662 SIYALTE

-720 GNGFKRC
+720 GSGFKRR

-753 DAGGAGYNGWG
+753 DVGGAGYNGWG
-764 AALWYQQSF
+764 TALWYQQSF

>member
-1 MSILQKMKRRRTL
+1 MSILQKMKRRRAL

-133 AAQNAEADYV
+133 AAQNAEADYA

-161 NLSRAEGTTGGENP
+161 SLSRASDTTGGENP
-175 EREKV
+175 DREKV

-223 VSSEVDAAQAR
+223 VSAEVDAAQVR

-283 KEEAETYDAEAKAWA
+283 KAEAETYDAEAKAWA

-307 AERRLLQS
+307 AEHRLLQS

-331 VEYYTWHGERAGHQ
+331 VEYYTWRGERAGHQ

-382 SGLTDTQMSVTIRNE
+382 SGLTDTQLSVTIHNE

-453 DRLTGRLSYAFR
+453 DRLTGRLSYAMR
-465 NGYDYARESSTL
+465 GGYDYS
-477 KMLESFLQDEGIT
+477 K
-490 LGQGL
+490 
-495 NEVLAYFPGYSLDVF
+495 EVP
-510 TNKDE
+510 N
-515 LTDEDKAKGKEIVRY
+515 
-530 VNEWLKKNNIATGNE
+530 
-545 ITYDYLRS
+545 
-553 LGETVRPDE
+553 
-562 ISTTDIVMDAVPEA
+562 A

-583 FAQEIEYLHIG
+583 FAQEIEYLHAG
-594 NKNQYMVQFYHNS
+594 DKKSYMVQLYHNATSSAVQDAVDTDSRTITGS
-607 TTSASQTAILPD
+607 T
-619 YSYLRDGKLHLG
+619 R
-631 WRTTNYRDGDDW
+631 YRDGDDW
-643 ELRFFYNQAVS
+643 ELRFFYNGMIAP
-654 AKDEVRFY
+654 KDELRFY

-720 GNGFKRC
+720 GSGFKRR

-753 DAGGAGYNGWG
+753 DVGGAGYNGWG
-764 AALWYQQSF
+764 TALWYQQSF

>member
-1 MSILQKMKRRRTL
+1 MSILQKMKRRRAL

-133 AAQNAEADYV
+133 AAQNAEADYA

-161 NLSRAEGTTGGENP
+161 SLSRASDTTGGENP
-175 EREKV
+175 DREKV

-223 VSSEVDAAQAR
+223 VSAEVDAAQAR

-331 VEYYTWHGERAGHQ
+331 VEYYTWRGERAGHQ

-382 SGLTDTQMSVTIRNE
+382 SGLTDTQLSVTIHNE

-453 DRLTGRLSYAFR
+453 DRLTGRFSYAMR
-465 NGYDYARESSTL
+465 GGYDYS
-477 KMLESFLQDEGIT
+477 K
-490 LGQGL
+490 
-495 NEVLAYFPGYSLDVF
+495 EVP
-510 TNKDE
+510 N
-515 LTDEDKAKGKEIVRY
+515 
-530 VNEWLKKNNIATGNE
+530 
-545 ITYDYLRS
+545 
-553 LGETVRPDE
+553 
-562 ISTTDIVMDAVPEA
+562 A

-583 FAQEIEYLHIG
+583 FAQEIEYLHAG
-594 NKNQYMVQFYHNS
+594 DRKSYMVQFYHNA
-607 TTSASQTAILPD
+607 TSSAVQDAVDTDSRTIT
-619 YSYLRDGKLHLG
+619 GKMH
-631 WRTTNYRDGDDW
+631 YRDGDDW
-643 ELRFFYNQAVS
+643 ELRFFYNGMIAP
-654 AKDEVRFY
+654 KDELRFY
-662 AIYALTE
+662 SIYALTE

-720 GNGFKRC
+720 GSGFKRR
-727 SLIAGLAWKASERK
+727 SLIAGLAWKASERR

-753 DAGGAGYNGWG
+753 DVGGAGYNGWG
-764 AALWYQQSF
+764 TALWYQQSF

>member
-14 ALLKRACTLTLAL
+14 ALLKRACTLTLTL
-27 GMTSGAASAAS
+27 GMTSGVASAAS

-133 AAQNAEADYV
+133 AAQNAEADYA

-161 NLSRAEGTTGGENP
+161 NLSRAAGTTDGENP
-175 EREKV
+175 DREKA

-223 VSSEVDAAQAR
+223 VSSEVDAAQAQ

-273 EADLA
+273 ETDLA

-283 KEEAETYDAEAKAWA
+283 KAEAETYDAEAKAWA

-331 VEYYTWHGERAGHQ
+331 VEYYTWRGERAGHQ

-382 SGLTDTQMSVTIRNE
+382 SGLTDTQASVTIHNE

-453 DRLTGRLSYAFR
+453 DRLTGRLSYAVR
-465 NGYDYARESSTL
+465 GGYDYS
-477 KMLESFLQDEGIT
+477 K
-490 LGQGL
+490 
-495 NEVLAYFPGYSLDVF
+495 EVP
-510 TNKDE
+510 N
-515 LTDEDKAKGKEIVRY
+515 
-530 VNEWLKKNNIATGNE
+530 
-545 ITYDYLRS
+545 
-553 LGETVRPDE
+553 
-562 ISTTDIVMDAVPEA
+562 A

-583 FAQEIEYLHIG
+583 FAQEIEYLHAG
-594 NKNQYMVQFYHNS
+594 DKKSYMIQLYHNS
-607 TTSASQTAILPD
+607 TENAVQDAVDTDSRTIT
-619 YSYLRDGKLHLG
+619 GKMH
-631 WRTTNYRDGDDW
+631 YRDGDDW

-753 DAGGAGYNGWG
+753 DVGGAGYNGWG

>member
-1 MSILQKMKRRRTL
+1 MSILQKMKRRRAL

-113 VRKALASAE
+113 VRKALVSAE

-133 AAQNAEADYV
+133 AAQNAESDYV

-161 NLSRAEGTTGGENP
+161 NLSHAADTTGGKNP

-210 GTTPDAAGAKLAA
+210 GTTPDDAGAKLAA
-223 VSSEVDAAQAR
+223 VSSEVDAAQAT

-278 ESRKN
+278 ESRKG
-283 KEEAETYDAEAKAWA
+283 KAEAETYDAEAKAWA

-331 VEYYTWHGERAGHQ
+331 VEYYTWRGERAGHQ

-382 SGLTDTQMSVTIRNE
+382 SGLTDTQLSVTIHNE

-453 DRLTGRLSYAFR
+453 DRLTGRLSYAMR
-465 NGYDYARESSTL
+465 GGYDYS
-477 KMLESFLQDEGIT
+477 K
-490 LGQGL
+490 
-495 NEVLAYFPGYSLDVF
+495 EVP
-510 TNKDE
+510 N
-515 LTDEDKAKGKEIVRY
+515 
-530 VNEWLKKNNIATGNE
+530 
-545 ITYDYLRS
+545 
-553 LGETVRPDE
+553 
-562 ISTTDIVMDAVPEA
+562 A

-583 FAQEIEYLHIG
+583 FAQEAEYLHAG
-594 NKNQYMVQFYHNS
+594 DRKSYMVQFYHNATSSAVQDAVDTDSRTITGS
-607 TTSASQTAILPD
+607 T
-619 YSYLRDGKLHLG
+619 R
-631 WRTTNYRDGDDW
+631 YRDGDDW
-643 ELRFFYNQAVS
+643 ELRFFYNGMIAP
-654 AKDEVRFY
+654 KDEMRFY
-662 AIYALTE
+662 SIYALTE

-720 GNGFKRC
+720 GSGFKRR

-753 DAGGAGYNGWG
+753 DMGGTGYNGWG

>member
-75 VESARANLV
+75 VESARTNLV

-113 VRKALASAE
+113 VRKALVSAE

-161 NLSRAEGTTGGENP
+161 SLSRATDTTGGENP
-175 EREKV
+175 DREKV

-223 VSSEVDAAQAR
+223 VSAEVDAAQAT

-283 KEEAETYDAEAKAWA
+283 KAEAETYDAEAKAWA

-307 AERRLLQS
+307 AEHRLLQS

-331 VEYYTWHGERAGHQ
+331 VEYYTWRGERAGHQ

-382 SGLTDTQMSVTIRNE
+382 SGLTDTQLSVTIHNE

-453 DRLTGRLSYAFR
+453 DRLTGRLSYAMR
-465 NGYDYARESSTL
+465 GGYDYS
-477 KMLESFLQDEGIT
+477 K
-490 LGQGL
+490 
-495 NEVLAYFPGYSLDVF
+495 EVP
-510 TNKDE
+510 N
-515 LTDEDKAKGKEIVRY
+515 
-530 VNEWLKKNNIATGNE
+530 
-545 ITYDYLRS
+545 
-553 LGETVRPDE
+553 
-562 ISTTDIVMDAVPEA
+562 A

-583 FAQEIEYLHIG
+583 FAQEIEYLHAG
-594 NKNQYMVQFYHNS
+594 DKKSYMVQLYHNA
-607 TTSASQTAILPD
+607 TSSAVQDAVDTDSRTIT
-619 YSYLRDGKLHLG
+619 GKMH
-631 WRTTNYRDGDDW
+631 YRDGDDW
-643 ELRFFYNQAVS
+643 ELRFFYNGTIAP
-654 AKDEVRFY
+654 KDDLRFY

-720 GNGFKRC
+720 GSGFKRR

-753 DAGGAGYNGWG
+753 DVGGAGYNGWG
-764 AALWYQQSF
+764 TALWYQQSF

>member
-1 MSILQKMKRRRTL
+1 MSILQKMKRRRAL

-45 YGYFSYMMN
+45 YGYFSYIMN

-161 NLSRAEGTTGGENP
+161 NLSRAAGTTDGENP

-278 ESRKN
+278 ESRKG
-283 KEEAETYDAEAKAWA
+283 KAEAETYDAEAKAWA

-331 VEYYTWHGERAGHQ
+331 VEYYTWRGERAGHQ

-382 SGLTDTQMSVTIRNE
+382 SGLTDTQLSVTIHNE

-409 NLPTGESK
+409 NLQTGESK

-453 DRLTGRLSYAFR
+453 DRLTGRFSYAMR
-465 NGYDYARESSTL
+465 GGYDYS
-477 KMLESFLQDEGIT
+477 K
-490 LGQGL
+490 
-495 NEVLAYFPGYSLDVF
+495 EVP
-510 TNKDE
+510 N
-515 LTDEDKAKGKEIVRY
+515 
-530 VNEWLKKNNIATGNE
+530 
-545 ITYDYLRS
+545 
-553 LGETVRPDE
+553 
-562 ISTTDIVMDAVPEA
+562 A

-583 FAQEIEYLHIG
+583 FAQEIEYLHAG
-594 NKNQYMVQFYHNS
+594 DKKSYMVQFYHNA
-607 TTSASQTAILPD
+607 TSSAVQDAVDTDSRTIT
-619 YSYLRDGKLHLG
+619 GKMH
-631 WRTTNYRDGDDW
+631 YRDGDDW
-643 ELRFFYNQAVS
+643 ELRFFYNGMIAP
-654 AKDEVRFY
+654 KDEMRFY
-662 AIYALTE
+662 SIYALTE

-720 GNGFKRC
+720 GSGFKRR
-727 SLIAGLAWKASERK
+727 SLIAGLAWKASERR

-753 DAGGAGYNGWG
+753 DVGGAGYNGWG
-764 AALWYQQSF
+764 TALWYQQSF

>member
-1 MSILQKMKRRRTL
+1 MSILQKMKRRRAL

-62 RAALAALAEARAD
+62 RAALAALAEARSD

-133 AAQNAEADYV
+133 AAQNAEADYA
-143 PEVEAQRTA
+143 PEVETQRTA

-161 NLSRAEGTTGGENP
+161 NLSRAAGTTDGENP
-175 EREKV
+175 DREKV

-234 LDAMEAQLDALTA
+234 FDAMEAQLDALTA

-273 EADLA
+273 ETDLA

-382 SGLTDTQMSVTIRNE
+382 SGLTDTQLSVTIHNE

-447 HRISER
+447 HRLSER
-453 DRLTGRLSYAFR
+453 DRLTGRLSYAMR
-465 NGYDYARESSTL
+465 GGYDYS
-477 KMLESFLQDEGIT
+477 K
-490 LGQGL
+490 
-495 NEVLAYFPGYSLDVF
+495 EVP
-510 TNKDE
+510 N
-515 LTDEDKAKGKEIVRY
+515 
-530 VNEWLKKNNIATGNE
+530 
-545 ITYDYLRS
+545 
-553 LGETVRPDE
+553 
-562 ISTTDIVMDAVPEA
+562 A

-583 FAQEIEYLHIG
+583 FAQEIEYLHAG
-594 NKNQYMVQFYHNS
+594 DKKSYMVQLYHNA
-607 TTSASQTAILPD
+607 TSSAVQDAVDTDSRTIT
-619 YSYLRDGKLHLG
+619 GKMH
-631 WRTTNYRDGDDW
+631 YRDGDDW
-643 ELRFFYNQAVS
+643 ELRFFYNRRIAP
-654 AKDEVRFY
+654 KDELRLY

-669 AAKGIASQEV
+669 AAKGIASEEIG
-679 ARQYYGLGLRHRVS
+679 RQYYGIGLRHRAS
-693 DKLTWQIMAH
+693 AKLTWQIMAH
-703 YQNVSTTYDP
+703 YQKVSTTYDP

-720 GNGFKRC
+720 GGGFKRR
-727 SLIAGLAWKASERK
+727 SLIAGLEWKASERK
-741 NLTFQVERYVRS
+741 SFTFQVERYVRS
-753 DAGGAGYNGWG
+753 DDNGAGYNGWG
-764 AALWYQQSF
+764 TALWYQQTF

>member
-14 ALLKRACTLTLAL
+14 ALLKRACTLTLTL
-27 GMTSGAASAAS
+27 GMTSGVASAAS

-113 VRKALASAE
+113 VRKALVSAE

-133 AAQNAEADYV
+133 AAQNAEADYA

-161 NLSRAEGTTGGENP
+161 NLSRAAGTTDGENP
-175 EREKV
+175 DREKA

-223 VSSEVDAAQAR
+223 VSSEVDAAQAQ

-273 EADLA
+273 ETDLA

-283 KEEAETYDAEAKAWA
+283 KAEAETYDAEAKAWA

-331 VEYYTWHGERAGHQ
+331 VEYYTWRGERAGHQ

-382 SGLTDTQMSVTIRNE
+382 SGLTDTQASVTIHNE

-453 DRLTGRLSYAFR
+453 DRLTGRFSYAVR
-465 NGYDYARESSTL
+465 GGYDYS
-477 KMLESFLQDEGIT
+477 K
-490 LGQGL
+490 
-495 NEVLAYFPGYSLDVF
+495 EVP
-510 TNKDE
+510 N
-515 LTDEDKAKGKEIVRY
+515 
-530 VNEWLKKNNIATGNE
+530 
-545 ITYDYLRS
+545 
-553 LGETVRPDE
+553 
-562 ISTTDIVMDAVPEA
+562 A

-583 FAQEIEYLHIG
+583 FAQEIEYLHAG
-594 NKNQYMVQFYHNS
+594 DKKSYMIQLYHNS
-607 TTSASQTAILPD
+607 TENAVQDAVDTDSRTIT
-619 YSYLRDGKLHLG
+619 GKMH
-631 WRTTNYRDGDDW
+631 YRDGDDW

-753 DAGGAGYNGWG
+753 DVGGAGYNGWG

>member
-1 MSILQKMKRRRTL
+1 MSILQKMKRRRAL

-133 AAQNAEADYV
+133 AAQNAEADYA

-161 NLSRAEGTTGGENP
+161 NLSRAAGTTDGENP
-175 EREKV
+175 DREKV

-210 GTTPDAAGAKLAA
+210 GTTPDDAGAKLAA
-223 VSSEVDAAQAR
+223 VSAEVDAAQAT

-283 KEEAETYDAEAKAWA
+283 KAEAETYDTEAKAWA

-320 YFGEGAGAETG
+320 YFGEGAGTETG
-331 VEYYTWHGERAGHQ
+331 VEYYTWRGERAGHQ
-345 LYLPLSYFSRTHAG
+345 FYLPLSYFSRTHAG

-382 SGLTDTQMSVTIRNE
+382 SGLTDTQLSVTIHNE

-453 DRLTGRLSYAFR
+453 DRLTGRFSYAMR
-465 NGYDYARESSTL
+465 GGYDYS
-477 KMLESFLQDEGIT
+477 K
-490 LGQGL
+490 
-495 NEVLAYFPGYSLDVF
+495 EVP
-510 TNKDE
+510 N
-515 LTDEDKAKGKEIVRY
+515 
-530 VNEWLKKNNIATGNE
+530 
-545 ITYDYLRS
+545 
-553 LGETVRPDE
+553 
-562 ISTTDIVMDAVPEA
+562 A

-583 FAQEIEYLHIG
+583 FAQEIEYLHAG
-594 NKNQYMVQFYHNS
+594 DKKSYMVQLYHNA
-607 TTSASQTAILPD
+607 TSSAVQDAVDTDSRTIT
-619 YSYLRDGKLHLG
+619 GKMH
-631 WRTTNYRDGDDW
+631 YRDGDDW

-654 AKDEVRFY
+654 PKDEVRFY
-662 AIYALTE
+662 SIYALTE

-679 ARQYYGLGLRHRVS
+679 ARQYYGLGLRHRAS

-720 GNGFKRC
+720 GSGFKRR
-727 SLIAGLAWKASERK
+727 SLIAGLAWKASERR

-753 DAGGAGYNGWG
+753 DVGGAGYNGWG
-764 AALWYQQSF
+764 TALWYQQSF

>member
-1 MSILQKMKRRRTL
+1 MSILQKMKRRRAL

-133 AAQNAEADYV
+133 AAQNAEADYA

-223 VSSEVDAAQAR
+223 VSAEVDAAQAR

-247 LREQAEDAERD
+247 LREQTEDAERD

-283 KEEAETYDAEAKAWA
+283 KAEAETYDAEAKAWA

-331 VEYYTWHGERAGHQ
+331 VEYYTWRGERAGHQ

-382 SGLTDTQMSVTIRNE
+382 SGLTDTQASVTIHNE

-453 DRLTGRLSYAFR
+453 DRLTGRFSYAMR
-465 NGYDYARESSTL
+465 GGYDYS
-477 KMLESFLQDEGIT
+477 K
-490 LGQGL
+490 
-495 NEVLAYFPGYSLDVF
+495 EVP
-510 TNKDE
+510 N
-515 LTDEDKAKGKEIVRY
+515 
-530 VNEWLKKNNIATGNE
+530 
-545 ITYDYLRS
+545 
-553 LGETVRPDE
+553 
-562 ISTTDIVMDAVPEA
+562 A

-583 FAQEIEYLHIG
+583 FAQEIEYLHVG
-594 NKNQYMVQFYHNS
+594 DRKSYMVQFYHNA
-607 TTSASQTAILPD
+607 TSSAVQDAVDTDSRTIT
-619 YSYLRDGKLHLG
+619 GKMH
-631 WRTTNYRDGDDW
+631 YRDGDDW
-643 ELRFFYNQAVS
+643 ELRFFYNGMIAP
-654 AKDEVRFY
+654 KDELRFY

-727 SLIAGLAWKASERK
+727 SLIAGLAWKPSERK

-753 DAGGAGYNGWG
+753 DVGGAGYNGWG
-764 AALWYQQSF
+764 TALWYQQSF

>member
-1 MSILQKMKRRRTL
+1 MSILQKMKRRRAL

-97 ALAIQNLRAAE
+97 ALASQHLRAAE

-133 AAQNAEADYV
+133 AAQNAEADYA

-161 NLSRAEGTTGGENP
+161 SLSRASDTTGGENP
-175 EREKV
+175 DREKV

-223 VSSEVDAAQAR
+223 VSAEVDAAQAR

-283 KEEAETYDAEAKAWA
+283 KAEAETYDAEAKAWA

-320 YFGEGAGAETG
+320 YFGEGAGTETG
-331 VEYYTWHGERAGHQ
+331 VEYYTWRGERAGHQ

-382 SGLTDTQMSVTIRNE
+382 SGLTDTQLSVTIHNE

-453 DRLTGRLSYAFR
+453 DRLTGRFSYAMR
-465 NGYDYARESSTL
+465 GGYDYS
-477 KMLESFLQDEGIT
+477 K
-490 LGQGL
+490 
-495 NEVLAYFPGYSLDVF
+495 EVP
-510 TNKDE
+510 N
-515 LTDEDKAKGKEIVRY
+515 
-530 VNEWLKKNNIATGNE
+530 
-545 ITYDYLRS
+545 
-553 LGETVRPDE
+553 
-562 ISTTDIVMDAVPEA
+562 A

-583 FAQEIEYLHIG
+583 FAQEIEYLHAG
-594 NKNQYMVQFYHNS
+594 DKKSYMVQLYHNA
-607 TTSASQTAILPD
+607 TSSAVQDAVDTDSRTIT
-619 YSYLRDGKLHLG
+619 GKMH
-631 WRTTNYRDGDDW
+631 YRDGDDW

-654 AKDEVRFY
+654 PKDELRFY

-720 GNGFKRC
+720 GSGFKRR

-753 DAGGAGYNGWG
+753 DVGGAGYNGWG
-764 AALWYQQSF
+764 TALWYQQSF

>member
-1 MSILQKMKRRRTL
+1 MSILQKMKRRRAL

-84 EAQEATRDAAANL
+84 EAQEATQDAAANL

-133 AAQNAEADYV
+133 AAQNAEADYA

-161 NLSRAEGTTGGENP
+161 NLSRAAGTTDGENP
-175 EREKV
+175 DREKA

-382 SGLTDTQMSVTIRNE
+382 SGLTDTQLSVTIHNE

-435 AGWQFIPSVEVT
+435 AGWQFTPSVEVT

-453 DRLTGRLSYAFR
+453 DRLTGRFSYAMR
-465 NGYDYARESSTL
+465 GGYDYS
-477 KMLESFLQDEGIT
+477 K
-490 LGQGL
+490 
-495 NEVLAYFPGYSLDVF
+495 EVP
-510 TNKDE
+510 N
-515 LTDEDKAKGKEIVRY
+515 
-530 VNEWLKKNNIATGNE
+530 
-545 ITYDYLRS
+545 
-553 LGETVRPDE
+553 
-562 ISTTDIVMDAVPEA
+562 A

-583 FAQEIEYLHIG
+583 FAQEIEYLHAG
-594 NKNQYMVQFYHNS
+594 DKKSYMVQLYHNA
-607 TTSASQTAILPD
+607 TSSAVQDAADTDSRTIT
-619 YSYLRDGKLHLG
+619 GKM
-631 WRTTNYRDGDDW
+631 RYRDGDDW
-643 ELRFFYNQAVS
+643 ELRFFYNRMIAP
-654 AKDEVRFY
+654 KDELRLY

-669 AAKGIASQEV
+669 AAKGIASEEV

-727 SLIAGLAWKASERK
+727 SLIAGLAWKPSERK

-753 DAGGAGYNGWG
+753 DVGGAGYNGWS

>member
-75 VESARANLV
+75 VESARTNLV

-113 VRKALASAE
+113 VRKALVSAE

-161 NLSRAEGTTGGENP
+161 SLSRATDTTGGENP
-175 EREKV
+175 DREKV

-223 VSSEVDAAQAR
+223 VSAEVDAAQAT

-283 KEEAETYDAEAKAWA
+283 KAEAETYDAEAKAWA

-307 AERRLLQS
+307 AEHRLLQS

-331 VEYYTWHGERAGHQ
+331 VEYYTWRGERAGHQ

-382 SGLTDTQMSVTIRNE
+382 SGLTDTQASVTIHNE

-453 DRLTGRLSYAFR
+453 DRLTGRLSYAMR
-465 NGYDYARESSTL
+465 GGYDYS
-477 KMLESFLQDEGIT
+477 K
-490 LGQGL
+490 
-495 NEVLAYFPGYSLDVF
+495 EVP
-510 TNKDE
+510 N
-515 LTDEDKAKGKEIVRY
+515 
-530 VNEWLKKNNIATGNE
+530 
-545 ITYDYLRS
+545 
-553 LGETVRPDE
+553 
-562 ISTTDIVMDAVPEA
+562 A

-583 FAQEIEYLHIG
+583 FAQEIEYLHAG
-594 NKNQYMVQFYHNS
+594 DKKSYMVQLYHNA
-607 TTSASQTAILPD
+607 TSSAVQDAVDTDSRTIT
-619 YSYLRDGKLHLG
+619 GKMH
-631 WRTTNYRDGDDW
+631 YRDGDDW
-643 ELRFFYNQAVS
+643 ELRFFYNGTIAP
-654 AKDEVRFY
+654 KDDLRFY

-703 YQNVSTTYDP
+703 YQNVSTTSDP

-720 GNGFKRC
+720 GGGFQRR

-753 DAGGAGYNGWG
+753 DVGGAGYNGWG
-764 AALWYQQSF
+764 TALWYQQSF

>member
-14 ALLKRACTLTLAL
+14 ALLKRACTLTLTL
-27 GMTSGAASAAS
+27 GMTSGVASAAS

-62 RAALAALAEARAD
+62 RAALASLAEARAD

-113 VRKALASAE
+113 VRKALASAD

-133 AAQNAEADYV
+133 AAQNAEADYA

-161 NLSRAEGTTGGENP
+161 NLSRAAGTTDGENP
-175 EREKV
+175 DREKA

-223 VSSEVDAAQAR
+223 VSSEVDAAQAQ

-273 EADLA
+273 ETDLA

-283 KEEAETYDAEAKAWA
+283 KAEAETYDAEAKAWA

-331 VEYYTWHGERAGHQ
+331 VEYYTWRGERAGHQ

-382 SGLTDTQMSVTIRNE
+382 SGLTDTQASVTIHNE

-453 DRLTGRLSYAFR
+453 DRLTGRFSYAVR
-465 NGYDYARESSTL
+465 GGYDYS
-477 KMLESFLQDEGIT
+477 K
-490 LGQGL
+490 
-495 NEVLAYFPGYSLDVF
+495 EVP
-510 TNKDE
+510 N
-515 LTDEDKAKGKEIVRY
+515 
-530 VNEWLKKNNIATGNE
+530 
-545 ITYDYLRS
+545 
-553 LGETVRPDE
+553 
-562 ISTTDIVMDAVPEA
+562 A

-583 FAQEIEYLHIG
+583 FAQEIEYLHAG
-594 NKNQYMVQFYHNS
+594 DKKSYMIQLYHNS
-607 TTSASQTAILPD
+607 TENAVQDAVDTDSRTIT
-619 YSYLRDGKLHLG
+619 GKMH
-631 WRTTNYRDGDDW
+631 YRDGDDW

-753 DAGGAGYNGWG
+753 DVGGAGYNGWG

>member
-113 VRKALASAE
+113 VRKALVSAE

-133 AAQNAEADYV
+133 AAQNAEADYA

-161 NLSRAEGTTGGENP
+161 NLSRAADTIGGQNP

-180 VARILAEVGYEQN
+180 VARILAEVGYQQN
-193 RIVDAQRMVEE
+193 RLVDAQRMVEE
-204 ALAAER
+204 AIVAER

-223 VSSEVDAAQAR
+223 VSSEVDAAQAT

-283 KEEAETYDAEAKAWA
+283 KAEAETYDAEVKAWA

-307 AERRLLQS
+307 AEHRLLQS

-331 VEYYTWHGERAGHQ
+331 VEYYTWRGERAGHQ

-382 SGLTDTQMSVTIRNE
+382 SGLTDTQASVTIHNE

-453 DRLTGRLSYAFR
+453 DRLTGRFSYAVR
-465 NGYDYARESSTL
+465 GGYDYS
-477 KMLESFLQDEGIT
+477 K
-490 LGQGL
+490 
-495 NEVLAYFPGYSLDVF
+495 EVP
-510 TNKDE
+510 N
-515 LTDEDKAKGKEIVRY
+515 
-530 VNEWLKKNNIATGNE
+530 
-545 ITYDYLRS
+545 
-553 LGETVRPDE
+553 
-562 ISTTDIVMDAVPEA
+562 A

-583 FAQEIEYLHIG
+583 FAQEIEYLHAG
-594 NKNQYMVQFYHNS
+594 DKKSYMIQLYHNS
-607 TTSASQTAILPD
+607 TENAVQDAVDTDSRTIT
-619 YSYLRDGKLHLG
+619 GKMH
-631 WRTTNYRDGDDW
+631 YRDGDDW

-753 DAGGAGYNGWG
+753 DVGGAGYNGWG

>member
-1 MSILQKMKRRRTL
+1 MSILQKMKRRRAL

-133 AAQNAEADYV
+133 AAQNAEAGYA

-161 NLSRAEGTTGGENP
+161 NLSRAADTIGGQNP

-258 ARELVADYTQ
+258 ARELVADYTK

-331 VEYYTWHGERAGHQ
+331 VEYYTWRGERAGHQ

-382 SGLTDTQMSVTIRNE
+382 SGLTDTQLSVTIHNE

-453 DRLTGRLSYAFR
+453 DRLTGRFSYAMR
-465 NGYDYARESSTL
+465 GGYDYS
-477 KMLESFLQDEGIT
+477 K
-490 LGQGL
+490 
-495 NEVLAYFPGYSLDVF
+495 EVP
-510 TNKDE
+510 N
-515 LTDEDKAKGKEIVRY
+515 
-530 VNEWLKKNNIATGNE
+530 
-545 ITYDYLRS
+545 
-553 LGETVRPDE
+553 
-562 ISTTDIVMDAVPEA
+562 A

-583 FAQEIEYLHIG
+583 FAQEIEYLHAG
-594 NKNQYMVQFYHNS
+594 DRKSYMVQFYHNATSSAVQDAVDTDSRTITGS
-607 TTSASQTAILPD
+607 T
-619 YSYLRDGKLHLG
+619 R
-631 WRTTNYRDGDDW
+631 YRDGDDW
-643 ELRFFYNQAVS
+643 ELRFFYNGMIAP
-654 AKDEVRFY
+654 KDEMRFY

-720 GNGFKRC
+720 GSGFKRR

-753 DAGGAGYNGWG
+753 DVGGAGHNGWG
-764 AALWYQQSF
+764 TALWYQQSF

>member
-1 MSILQKMKRRRTL
+1 MSILQKMKRRKAI

-161 NLSRAEGTTGGENP
+161 SLSRASDTTGGKNP
-175 EREKV
+175 DREKV

-223 VSSEVDAAQAR
+223 VSAEVDAAQAR
-234 LDAMEAQLDALTA
+234 LDAMEVQLDALTA

-331 VEYYTWHGERAGHQ
+331 VEYYTWRGERAGHQ

-382 SGLTDTQMSVTIRNE
+382 SGLTDTQLSVTIHNE

-453 DRLTGRLSYAFR
+453 DRLTGRFSYAMR
-465 NGYDYARESSTL
+465 GGYDYS
-477 KMLESFLQDEGIT
+477 K
-490 LGQGL
+490 
-495 NEVLAYFPGYSLDVF
+495 EVP
-510 TNKDE
+510 N
-515 LTDEDKAKGKEIVRY
+515 
-530 VNEWLKKNNIATGNE
+530 
-545 ITYDYLRS
+545 
-553 LGETVRPDE
+553 
-562 ISTTDIVMDAVPEA
+562 A

-583 FAQEIEYLHIG
+583 FAQEIEYLHAG
-594 NKNQYMVQFYHNS
+594 DKKSYMVQFYHNA
-607 TTSASQTAILPD
+607 TSSAVQDAVDTDSRTIT
-619 YSYLRDGKLHLG
+619 GKMH
-631 WRTTNYRDGDDW
+631 YRDGDDW
-643 ELRFFYNQAVS
+643 ELRFFYNGMIAP
-654 AKDEVRFY
+654 KDELRFY
-662 AIYALTE
+662 SIYALTE

-720 GNGFKRC
+720 GSGFKRR

-753 DAGGAGYNGWG
+753 DVGGAGYNGWG